1 MSHDI
6 VFLIVRI
13 LIVSLFSCI
22 QYYLYHLLRK
32 EFFSGE
38 HSKKYLPHVRL
49 IFIAMN
55 LPWLYMAFGASVP
68 LPKIFF
74 IAVIYPFSIWQGATL
89 FVFLSVIL
97 FKIITL
103 PYRLI
108 RMSVRSIKNWR
119 QNRERNPEI
128 IHSTIQSAM
137 KPFEQNNQQPVAN
150 RQKPLINPSRRKFVK
165 GAVAGISI
173 YSFGGA
179 FVGVLQHEQYEIVY
193 QTLHVKNL
201 PEILRGLTIGLM
213 ADIHSGIYM
222 NKAEIDEYV
231 GVMNKLK
238 PDLILIPGDFVNNQ
252 TIEVFPVC
260 EAFRKLYAP
269 HGIFGCLGNHDFF
282 ADENIIANELKRA
295 GIIMLRDE
303 HQVIEIENE
312 KIAFIGVDD
321 VRAKTPLT
329 ARLTKACVGLD
340 SSIPSILLCHKPY
353 YLDEV
358 IPYNIN
364 LVVSGH
370 THGGQI
376 ILADIF
382 GISLSPA
389 SIVSKYVKGLYA
401 LENTQMYV
409 TRGIGTVGLPIRLNC
424 PPEITLFTLT
434 TA

>member
-13 LIVSLFSCI
+13 LIVSFFSCI

-38 HSKKYLPHVRL
+38 RSKKYLLHVRL
-49 IFIAMN
+49 IFVAMN
-55 LPWLYMAFGASVP
+55 LPWLHIAFGASVP

-89 FVFLSVIL
+89 FIFLSVIL
-97 FKIITL
+97 FKIIIL
-103 PYRLI
+103 PFRL
-108 RMSVRSIKNWR
+108 VRLSAKTIINWR
-119 QNRERNPEI
+119 RNRRRHLEMEN
-128 IHSTIQSAM
+128 QSFHTAM
-137 KPFEQNNQQPVAN
+137 IPIDQSQQPKANSHKPF
-150 RQKPLINPSRRKFVK
+150 INSSRRKFVK
-165 GAVAGISI
+165 GAVGGISI

-193 QTLHVKNL
+193 QTIHVKNL
-201 PEILRGLTIGLM
+201 PEKLRGLTIGLM
-213 ADIHSGIYM
+213 ADIHAGMYM
-222 NKAEIDEYV
+222 SKAEIDEYV

-260 EAFRKLYAP
+260 EAFQKLYAT

-303 HQVIEIENE
+303 HRIIEIENE

-321 VRAKTPLT
+321 IRATTPLT
-329 ARLTKACVGLD
+329 ARLTKACDGLD

-364 LVVSGH
+364 VVVSGH

-376 ILADIF
+376 NLADIF

-409 TRGIGTVGLPIRLNC
+409 TRGIGVVGLPIRLNC
-424 PPEITLFTLT
+424 PPEITLLTL
-434 TA
+434 A